1 MLILISSILSLIG
14 TFLLVFFTEYKI
26 DGSILGWTI
35 PLYILGI
42 TVGCIAIFVLF
53 IWIYSLI
60 FVSRKKKYEINN
72 FKANITWICTQFLC
86 NLFRIKTVLIG
97 SEKMPESNK
106 FMLVCNH
113 QSIIDPFLMITSFRT
128 KRLTYIMKKEVLS
141 YPAVGR
147 WLYGCGFIPL
157 DRENNR
163 NGLESIVL
171 ASKKVANG
179 NSIGVFPEG
188 TRNKKG
194 ELAEF
199 RQGVFKIA
207 QRGNAPIVVAV
218 VDNVYRVNKRW
229 PWRSTKV
236 VLKIIDVLPYEEIK
250 DMSTNEISEKVHK
263 LMSDSLEELRK
274 DYNWIGK

>member
-1 MLILISSILSLIG
+1 
-14 TFLLVFFTEYKI
+14 
-26 DGSILGWTI
+26 
-35 PLYILGI
+35 
-42 TVGCIAIFVLF
+42 
-53 IWIYSLI
+53 
-60 FVSRKKKYEINN
+60 
-72 FKANITWICTQFLC
+72 
-86 NLFRIKTVLIG
+86 
-97 SEKMPESNK
+97 
-106 FMLVCNH
+106 
-113 QSIIDPFLMITSFRT
+113 
-128 KRLTYIMKKEVLS
+128 MKKEVLS

-188 TRNKKG
+188 TRSKKG

-199 RQGVFKIA
+199 RPGVFKIA

-229 PWRSTKV
+229 PWRGTKV
-236 VLKIIDVLPYEEIK
+236 VLKIVDVLSYEEIK
-250 DMSTNEISEKVHK
+250 DMSTNEISDKVHK